1 MMDIVIKNG
10 NILTLEG
17 GIKRGGNIEFKV
29 MRNSDIGIKNGKIV
43 FLGKCNENA
52 KEIIELNGEVV
63 IPGFIDPHTHT
74 LFAGNRA
81 NEFDMK
87 IKGKSYMEIRKEGG
101 GIMNTVRKTREAGKE
116 DLKKLLRENLKDM
129 LLWGVTSV
137 EIKSGYGLDRENEIK
152 MLEVINDVKK
162 EFNVY
167 PTFLGAHDFPPER
180 NREDYIQEILGM
192 IPEVSKRGL
201 AKFIDVFCEENVYTK
216 EEARKILV
224 TGREHNL
231 IPKIH
236 ADEIKSSGGAE
247 IAGEIGCISADHLIH
262 PSEKGLDMMR
272 DSGTIA
278 VLLPFTSFFLNEK
291 PAPVEKLREKGIPIA
306 IGTDFN
312 PGSSPLKYLPIA
324 GQFASTYLKLSI
336 EETIA
341 GMTINAAF
349 ALNIQEKKGSI
360 EIGKDADI
368 VITKYKDYREIVYWF
383 GENPVN
389 NVIKGGEKIE

>member
-17 GIKRGGNIEFKV
+17 GIKRGGNIEFKI

-43 FLGKCNENA
+43 FLGKCSENA

-116 DLKKLLRENLKDM
+116 DLKKILRENLKDM

-216 EEARKILV
+216 EE
-224 TGREHNL
+224 
-231 IPKIH
+231 
-236 ADEIKSSGGAE
+236 
-247 IAGEIGCISADHLIH
+247 CC
-262 PSEKGLDMMR
+262 
-272 DSGTIA
+272 
-278 VLLPFTSFFLNEK
+278 
-291 PAPVEKLREKGIPIA
+291 
-306 IGTDFN
+306 
-312 PGSSPLKYLPIA
+312 
-324 GQFASTYLKLSI
+324 STYRYI
-336 EETIA
+336 
-341 GMTINAAF
+341 
-349 ALNIQEKKGSI
+349 
-360 EIGKDADI
+360 
-368 VITKYKDYREIVYWF
+368 RENCWL
-383 GENPVN
+383 ERMWLTA
-389 NVIKGGEKIE
+389 